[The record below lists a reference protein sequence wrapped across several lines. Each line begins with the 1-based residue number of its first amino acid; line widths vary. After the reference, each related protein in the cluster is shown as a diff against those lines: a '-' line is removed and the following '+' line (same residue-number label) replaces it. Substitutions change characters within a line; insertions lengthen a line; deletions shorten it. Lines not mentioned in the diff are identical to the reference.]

1 MKTTTIYACYLP
13 GSTTPDYIGSHAST
27 PPPSSSALQW
37 RYQNCSYLGQG
48 CWIDKEGSIVTIPR
62 NNRDTEWGKLLLLM
76 SPADRLAIRVE
87 IIETVDTA
95 DRWRAEAQAL
105 RAHTPRFNRPI
116 PNSPDDKRLKYNAYQ
131 RSYQRSYLARNPEKL
146 EAKRAA
152 DRARIAA
159 KRAAAKQG
167 KDPANV
173 A

>member
-37 RYQNCSYLGQG
+37 RYEQCTYLGQG
-48 CWIDKEGSIVTIPR
+48 CWIDKEGIIVTMPR

-76 SPADRLAIRVE
+76 SAAERLAIRIDTLALVE
-87 IIETVDTA
+87 NTERRKT
-95 DRWRAEAQAL
+95 EAQLL
-105 RAHTPRFNRPI
+105 RDHRPRFNALLPQAAEE
-116 PNSPDDKRLKYNAYQ
+116 KRLKYNAYQ

-146 EAKRAA
+146 AAKRAA
-152 DRARIAA
+152 DRERIAA
-159 KRAAAKQG
+159 KRAAAKA
-167 KDPANV
+167 ANV

>member
-37 RYQNCSYLGQG
+37 RYEQCTYLGQG
-48 CWIDKEGSIVTIPR
+48 CWIDKEGIIIAMPR

-76 SPADRLAIRVE
+76 SAAERLAIR
-87 IIETVDTA
+87 IETLEEVDTA

-105 RAHTPRFNRPI
+105 RAHTPRFNRLI

-146 EAKRAA
+146 AAKRTA
-152 DRARIAA
+152 DRERIAA

-167 KDPANV
+167 NDPANV

>member
-37 RYQNCSYLGQG
+37 RYEQCTYLGQG
-48 CWIDKEGSIVTIPR
+48 CWIDKDGIIVTIPR

-76 SPADRLAIRVE
+76 SAAERLAIRIGTLALVE
-87 IIETVDTA
+87 DA
-95 DRWRAEAQAL
+95 DRWKTEAQLL
-105 RAHTPRFNRPI
+105 RDHRPRFNALLPQTAEE
-116 PNSPDDKRLKYNAYQ
+116 KRVKWNAYCRINSKRYYTAHPDKAQ
-131 RSYQRSYLARNPEKL
+131 
-146 EAKRAA
+146 AKRDK

-159 KRAAAKQG
+159 KRAAAKAA
-167 KDPANV
+167 KDAANV